1 MPRASKFALVVLS
14 PLLVPARGVA
24 QVMAMPKADEGYTIT
39 KTDEGE
45 NAPPNYEGRTDESSQ
60 TAVGN
65 TDATRRKRYFIRIKL
80 ANKVK
85 TCPKA
90 NGEALGEGELSANF
104 DYTDSTT
111 GASEHDE
118 MHAIA
123 KYKGKVG
130 DNAWLDGPI
139 TADVDYSFTK
149 SGTSARGSGE
159 APPSSSATQH
169 VTVTF
174 VVLPGAQPPTFD
186 AFSGGDASVAGLSQ
200 AYGAAAPLGFFA
212 GYYYSIA
219 ETKWLHGLCVRVVFD
234 PPSKSR
240 QPAFGSKLRILG
252 YIKTWGGEGVRG
264 LFPTLKAYSDGGSV
278 ESGGSSTDGDSP
290 AIFFYTAPATKV
302 DNAGF
307 KVTATSR
314 GGAAEDAWLTTLGTG
329 WSGEISASRVTSGDE
344 AHSDYG
350 SISNFE
356 AISTSIHV
364 TDGVGSAGGY
374 SEVRNT
380 AENRHS
386 VVHQGGGATIEFDNG
401 SSMNGQA
408 MDEKNATADVTFNEA
423 DGTYTVTTNSEPFK
437 MGTMHS
443 TSCVRDKC
451 TSHDQ
456 PYGIQGLFGDM
467 SGKIDDRNHV
477 QGSKT
482 VVTPNVGTSR
492 KGTQTYTLRWDLSRQ
507 GTTK

>member
-1 MPRASKFALVVLS
+1 MPCAAKFALIALS
-14 PLLVPARGVA
+14 SLLLPARGVA
-24 QVMAMPKADEGYTIT
+24 QIMAMPKAEDGYTIT
-39 KTDEGE
+39 KTDAGE
-45 NAPPNYEGRTDESSQ
+45 NAPPNYEGRTDDMSQ

-65 TDATRRKRYFIRIKL
+65 TDATRRKRYFIHVKL

-90 NGEALGEGELSANF
+90 DGEALGEGEMSADF

-159 APPSSSATQH
+159 APPSGSASQH
-169 VTVTF
+169 ITVTF
-174 VVLPGAQPPTFD
+174 VVLPGGEPPKFD
-186 AFSGGDASVAGLSQ
+186 AFSGGDANLPGLSQ

-240 QPAFGSKLRILG
+240 QPALGSKLRILG

-278 ESGGSSTDGDSP
+278 ESGGSSTDGNSP
-290 AIFFYTAPATKV
+290 AYFFYTAPATKV

-314 GGAAEDAWLTTLGTG
+314 AGAAEDAWVTTLGTG

-344 AHSDYG
+344 AHSDYASLSNYE
-350 SISNFE
+350 SIGTTVE
-356 AISTSIHV
+356 V
-364 TDGVGSAGGY
+364 TNGVGSAVGY
-374 SEVRNT
+374 SEFRSV

-386 VVHQGGGATIEFDNG
+386 VVHPGGSATIEFDNG
-401 SSMNGQA
+401 SSANGQA
-408 MDEKNATADVTFNEA
+408 MNEKDATADVTFNET
-423 DGTYTVTTNSEPFK
+423 DGTYTVTTNFAPFAMGK
-437 MGTMHS
+437 MQS
-443 TSCVRDKC
+443 SSCIRTKC
-451 TSHDQ
+451 TTQNQ
-456 PYGIQGLFGDM
+456 PYGIQGILGDM
-467 SGKIDDRNHV
+467 SGKTDDRNHV